1 MKKKSGKSISDR
13 RSIMSKN
20 TEALTR
26 GALGVTNSKHLFPL
40 EKKKKITQQKEILGE
55 S

>member
-13 RSIMSKN
+13 GGNMSKD

-26 GALGVTNSKHLFPL
+26 EALVLTNGKHLFSL
-40 EKKKKITQQKEILGE
+40 E
-55 S
+55 